1 MRISAFLPHLGV
13 FGGVRRYLEL
23 GNAWIAQGHEVTL
36 FHPQGSPPAWLRFQG
51 ATAPLSSA
59 QRVSADAAF
68 CGDPHTFSAFR
79 KHPASIH
86 IYYCVLERDPGL
98 PGALADP
105 GVHLAA
111 NSSVLRQQI
120 ARRARRPVLDG
131 IGGIDTARF
140 RPPVGA
146 RPEALFRVL
155 VNGRRSRPKKGTD
168 LVLAALRSLEHRFAF
183 ETVLFD
189 SLDPLRPEDPR
200 SGAQVPRRTR
210 WVIDPSQDELLAL
223 YQTSHIFVAAERK
236 AGWCNTALEAMACG
250 AAVVC
255 TRSGTTD
262 FARHGETA
270 LLSWRHPWF
279 LRRAI
284 ARLIR
289 DRDLRERL
297 SRAGPKAAAPWSWNL
312 LAARLATQIESLR
325 AGSEAA
331 PPPTVRD
338 AAG

>member
-36 FHPQGSPPAWLRFQG
+36 FHPQGTAPEWLRFRG

-59 QRVSADAAF
+59 SSVPGDLAF
-68 CGDPHTFSAFR
+68 CGDPHTFPAFR
-79 KHPASIH
+79 AHPASLH

-98 PGALADP
+98 LAAIADTR
-105 GVHLAA
+105 VVLAA
-111 NSSVLRQQI
+111 NSSRLRAQV
-120 ARRARRPVLDG
+120 ARQAGRPVLDG
-131 IGGIDTARF
+131 IGGIDPARF
-140 RPPVGA
+140 HPPARGRPDAP
-146 RPEALFRVL
+146 FRVM

-168 LVLAALRSLEHRFAF
+168 LVLAALRGLDRKFAF

-189 SLDPLRPEDPR
+189 SLDPNRREDPR
-200 SGAQVPRRTR
+200 LGARVPRRTR
-210 WVIDPSQDELLAL
+210 WVLNPSQEELLAL

-250 AAVVC
+250 CAVVC

-262 FARHGETA
+262 FAHDGQTA
-270 LLSWRHPWF
+270 LVTWRHPWF
-279 LRRAI
+279 LKRAI

-289 DRDLRERL
+289 DAELRERL
-297 SRAGPKAAAPWSWNL
+297 SRAGPAAATPWSWD
-312 LAARLATQIESLR
+312 RLARKLIDQVEPLR
-325 AGSEAA
+325 AGPDSAGA
-331 PPPTVRD
+331 PKVTA